1 MLKSQKSIFWF
12 LPFHKRTTA
21 ANQSHLPPNN
31 DLRVEKNE
39 NRKRWVWEKCLVVLM
54 QDGIHFQSLKTDEDL
69 ISQDWSS
76 LYVTASGH
84 TRDLRSDMSDVMWG
98 NNVKPYSDFLEL
110 VVLKLAISLQNSFSV
125 VQGWP
130 HKSSTISFTKIFFW
144 HLTSKKHMKARLQII
159 KALLLE
165 SILYKKKMG

>member
-12 LPFHKRTTA
+12 LPFHKRTA
-21 ANQSHLPPNN
+21 ANQSHFLQII
-31 DLRVEKNE
+31 RVEKNKTRE
-39 NRKRWVWEKCLVVLM
+39 GWVWKKSLVVLM

-76 LYVTASGH
+76 FHVTAWGH
-84 TRDLRSDMSDVMWG
+84 TRDLRSDMNDVMWG
-98 NNVKPYSDFLEL
+98 NNVKLYTNFLEL

-130 HKSSTISFTKIFFW
+130 YKSFAI
-144 HLTSKKHMKARLQII
+144 
-159 KALLLE
+159 
-165 SILYKKKMG
+165 